1 MSNKSISQSKIIIL
15 QKQRTSRSPKFD
27 FGDGDVIC
35 FFKILFFTWVIELFD
50 MASTWISKFQQ
61 LLWRRPLRPMGRRG
75 LLHNNCW
82 NLDIQVEAMSNNSI
96 THVKNKILKK
106 QITSPSPKSNF
117 GERDVLCFCKIIIL
131 DWLIDLFDIAY
142 FFQRTWKLEGP
153 PCLNIPFDST
163 CEGWIHISYM

>member
-61 LLWRRPLRPMGRRG
+61 LLWRRPLRPMGRSAFLGRRTDHVRLRIKDCWLYYRKEDRWWRTEDGGWRQLGATRG
-75 LLHNNCW
+75 NSGQLGATWGNLGQLLLICG
-82 NLDIQVEAMSNNSI
+82 NL
-96 THVKNKILKK
+96 
-106 QITSPSPKSNF
+106 
-117 GERDVLCFCKIIIL
+117 
-131 DWLIDLFDIAY
+131 
-142 FFQRTWKLEGP
+142 WKLVA
-153 PCLNIPFDST
+153 T
-163 CEGWIHISYM
+163 CGNLCQYDFLMLPLL

>member
-61 LLWRRPLRPMGRRG
+61 LLWRRPLRPMGRSALSG
-75 LLHNNCW
+75 DS
-82 NLDIQVEAMSNNSI
+82 LDEDGAYMSEDEGW
-96 THVKNKILKK
+96 KMEDEGWRMMEEGWRMEKK
-106 QITSPSPKSNF
+106 
-117 GERDVLCFCKIIIL
+117 
-131 DWLIDLFDIAY
+131 Y
-142 FFQRTWKLEGP
+142 FFNVENAYICHTWRG
-153 PCLNIPFDST
+153 FW
-163 CEGWIHISYM
+163 GWPSRCPWGSPRW